1 MTTDFHAAKPSLLA
15 DSDFWRDPYPFY
27 DKLRSVHP
35 VYKGTVLKY
44 PGWYVTGYAEA
55 AAILKNARFKNRI
68 PLPET
73 GTKYENLK
81 NVQQDMLLFKNQS
94 DHKRMRT
101 LVGKELTP
109 KMADSF
115 RPYIKEAV
123 HELLDQI
130 QRRGTADIVSE
141 YAFPLASLIIAKILG
156 VPEEE
161 RYRFRQWTARLIQTI
176 DLTRSRKALAKGGDA
191 VFQLTAYFKSLI
203 QKRKTRPRED
213 MITRFTMHEQ
223 LTEEEVLA
231 TCILLVIA
239 GHETT
244 VNLISNG
251 LFSLINHPEELGA
264 LKEEPQLIESA
275 VEEFLRYESP
285 TQLTARTAS
294 EDCEINGDI
303 IKKGEQVYI
312 LLGAANRDPNK
323 FKHPHLLDIS
333 RKPNQHLAFG
343 YGAHVCPGSS
353 LARLEAQ
360 IAISAFLERA
370 PELRL
375 AASNV
380 QYRKLIGFRSLIEL
394 PVALG

>member
-55 AAILKNARFKNRI
+55 AVILKDARFKNRI

-73 GTKYENLK
+73 ATKYENLK

-161 RYRFRQWTARLIQTI
+161 RYRFRQWTASLIQTI

-203 QKRKTRPRED
+203 QKRKTRPQED

-360 IAISAFLERA
+360 IAISALLERA